1 MQKQCIHDK
10 KIYKKW
16 LKTMTTIEEKITRA
30 NKFPPFLFSIIDF
43 SQGYKDCAQ
52 EEENLLLIFRA

>member
-1 MQKQCIHDK
+1 LKKKQDEVLGMQKQCIHDK

-30 NKFPPFLFSIIDF
+30 NKFSPFFV
-43 SQGYKDCAQ
+43 
-52 EEENLLLIFRA
+52 